1 MNEKVYVLMPD
12 QTSGKAFDN
21 TLRSHGVDTHAVLA
35 KIAPRVTPQ
44 GRLSTSPQ
52 VARDLAR
59 EIQKAHDAGYRRLV
73 IACNTLQFFLPAA
86 LSEVADEV
94 KKDMQILTTFEVM
107 PKGLL
112 WIGTM
117 PSARYVS
124 RFGFKSLFDLKRA
137 DLQELVQEIIW
148 RVKGVN
154 GDDTS
159 SAPESLKA
167 DIGNKEVLDREV
179 IKLLKG
185 LKELDE
191 EKYVMGCTELPVA
204 LAGKVGSEAIDPA
217 QTLAERIKLD
227 QGLT

>member
-1 MNEKVYVLMPD
+1 MKPKTSVYVLMPD
-12 QTSGKAFDN
+12 LTSGTAFDN

-44 GRLSTSPQ
+44 GSLSTSPQ

-94 KKDMQILTTFEVM
+94 KKDMQILTTFEAV

-124 RFGFKSLFDLKRA
+124 RFGFKSLFDLNRA

-159 SAPESLKA
+159 SAPERLRA
-167 DIGNKEVLDREV
+167 DIGNKEVLDQEV
-179 IKLLKG
+179 MRLIEELRG
-185 LKELDE
+185 LGEK
-191 EKYVMGCTELPVA
+191 KYVMGCTELPVA
-204 LAGKVGSEAIDPA
+204 LAGKVGDEAIDPA
-217 QTLAERIKLD
+217 TEVARV
-227 QGLT
+227 LTGGV